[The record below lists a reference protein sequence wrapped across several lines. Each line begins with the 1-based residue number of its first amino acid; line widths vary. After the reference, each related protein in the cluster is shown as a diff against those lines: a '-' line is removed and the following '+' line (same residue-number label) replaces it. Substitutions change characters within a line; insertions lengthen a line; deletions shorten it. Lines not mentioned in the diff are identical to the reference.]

1 VNFAL
6 APADLVIIGVYMAAM
21 AAMGF
26 WLKKRATGRLD
37 AFFLGGRGIPW
48 WMLGLSGCSSYID
61 IGGTMGMVGVLYYLG
76 LKGIWATNIV
86 WGWLIICFY
95 MAFQAKYIRRSG
107 VMTFAEWN
115 ETRFGPGGG
124 TEGARFVAAAF
135 LLVLMVFNLT
145 FISVGI
151 GKFAE
156 EFLPLARWQ
165 STLIVF
171 ATVGIYVTAGGFFG
185 VIYTDI
191 VQTVLIF
198 VGAGALAWMAAA
210 QGDTRA
216 FLDARPAEW
225 ASIAPTWNLW
235 DGFLTSMPEAV
246 RGSYAHFDA
255 FGPIL
260 LASSTWLIFRVLAG
274 PNVWDFQFFLSARS
288 TRDAAVAGGVWTVGH
303 TARWVLAVAFLVLS
317 LPYLGPGG
325 VADGEKIMPLVLKEF
340 PIGVRGLFLAILLA
354 ALMSTLSAMIN
365 VTSSVAVNDFL
376 KRYLARRLPER
387 GLVVAGQIASVCAL
401 VLGFLIGLR
410 YKNVIDIWEIMI
422 FAVVTPILVPATFRW
437 HWWRIGAK
445 GFTWGVAGSA
455 AFIALQQALV
465 PLPKN
470 VYLPLDVGASLAITL
485 AATLANP
492 PADMEVLLR
501 FYSRV
506 RPFGFW
512 GPVRRE
518 AVRRGMVPAGDPM
531 PVLDVLNGLLASVL
545 QIALCAVPF
554 CALVGLSREAW
565 AWTAVATGI
574 SIVLLFTWYRT
585 LPARD
590 EGEPAPQPPA
600 EAGAPVPAQ
609 GAGE

>member
-1 VNFAL
+1 MKL
-6 APADLVIIGVYMAAM
+6 ATVDLVIIGLYLAAM
-21 AAMGF
+21 AWMGF
-26 WLKKRATGRLD
+26 WLKKKASQRLD

-76 LKGIWATNIV
+76 LKGIWATNVV

-198 VGAGALAWMAAA
+198 IGAGALAWMALA
-210 QGDTRA
+210 QGDTAA
-216 FLDARPAEW
+216 FLAARPAEW
-225 ASIAPTWNLW
+225 ASIAPAWNLW
-235 DGFLTSMPEAV
+235 DGFLSSIPPDV
-246 RGSYAHFDA
+246 QGSYQHFDA

-260 LASSTWLIFRVLAG
+260 LASSSWLIFRILAG

-288 TRDAAVAGGVWTVGH
+288 PRDAALAGGVWTIGH

-317 LPYLGPGG
+317 LPYLGAAG
-325 VADGEKIMPLVLKEF
+325 VADGEKIMPLVLREF
-340 PIGVRGLFLAILLA
+340 PVGVCGLFMAILLA

-365 VTSSVAVNDFL
+365 VTSSVAVNDIL
-376 KRYLARRLPER
+376 RRYVARRLSER
-387 GLVVAGQIASVCAL
+387 GLVIAGQVASVAAL
-401 VLGFLIGLR
+401 VLGFHIGLR

-422 FAVVTPILVPATFRW
+422 FAVVTTILVPATFRW
-437 HWWRIGAK
+437 HWWRIGAR
-445 GFTWGVAGSA
+445 GFTWGVVGSA
-455 AFIALQQALV
+455 ACIAAQQAFV
-465 PLPKN
+465 PLPK
-470 VYLPLDVGASLAITL
+470 VWYLPLDIGASLAITIGVSL
-485 AATLANP
+485 LTR
-492 PADMEVLLR
+492 PADMDVLVR
-501 FYSRV
+501 FYARV

-518 AVRRGMVPAGDPM
+518 AVRRGLVPARDPM
-531 PVLDVLNGLLASVL
+531 PAIDIANGFLATGL

-554 CALVGLSREAW
+554 CALLGLSREAW
-565 AWTAVATGI
+565 MWTAAALALAGI
-574 SIVLLFTWYRT
+574 LYFTWYRT

-590 EGEPAPQPPA
+590 EDAGAPAPAIAGQPA
-600 EAGAPVPAQ
+600 EADA
-609 GAGE
+609 GAGR